1 VNPHEAEQR
10 YTRFK
15 TSGRVFRYPNPIQKP
30 LAANRCLLAVQ
41 RPSVRPESG
50 PDAGDIREVRQL
62 REWILILRDRV
73 VAKDDPAGPELRCS
87 VEIPKRGCSA
97 SAAVPG
103 QIFTVNG
110 TLRPQIDIMPGER
123 QF

>member
-1 VNPHEAEQR
+1 
-10 YTRFK
+10 
-15 TSGRVFRYPNPIQKP
+15 VFRYPNPIQKP

-73 VAKDDPAGPELRCS
+73 VAKDDPAGPELRRS
-87 VEIPKRGCSA
+87 VEIPKGSVGHIMDFTDPIIRGVSLFHCHLLSHEDKGMMA
-97 SAAVPG
+97 KIA
-103 QIFTVNG
+103 FK
-110 TLRPQIDIMPGER
+110 
-123 QF
+123 